1 MTKQEYIQIVH
12 SQLSGVD
19 PRDLSDAIV
28 YLNEYFEE
36 AGVENEQKVIEELGS
51 PEKYAATI
59 RADLVASVPP
69 RIPRQ
74 MQARPAS
81 QNSVWKTLG
90 ILVLGICA
98 LPIALPLLIVVIVL
112 IFVGVITLAM
122 ILLVFVMALVGAI
135 LTVGLCIFEFFS
147 TLGQD
152 LMVSLFL
159 LGVVLTAFGAAI
171 LACLAIGWIIK
182 VGFPALSRWVAK
194 LYRKLRNREVRE

>member
-1 MTKQEYIQIVH
+1 M
-12 SQLSGVD
+12 
-19 PRDLSDAIV
+19 
-28 YLNEYFEE
+28 
-36 AGVENEQKVIEELGS
+36 IEELGS

-122 ILLVFVMALVGAI
+122 ILLAFVMALVGAI
-135 LTVGLCIFEFFS
+135 MTVGLCIFEFFS